1 MKKTT
6 KQGTYTKKAQTATEY
21 IIILA
26 VVIVIALVVA
36 SMLGGFPGIGSEVST
51 KGDNAKLVT
60 GNLAIT
66 KHVVGNDS
74 SKVVIQNNNPQTVRV
89 TNVTLD
95 GVECESSQLPKTL
108 RVGDS
113 SQITCSNINGTAGE
127 RYSKDVVLT
136 YVDIG
141 TNSNYNVTLG
151 TMSGKVAG
159 VIESSSGSSGG
170 SLSAM
175 TMTPNALVLSGD
187 AVSATSGGVKIV
199 MDLSVANE

>member
-1 MKKTT
+1 
-6 KQGTYTKKAQTATEY
+6 
-21 IIILA
+21 
-26 VVIVIALVVA
+26 
-36 SMLGGFPGIGSEVST
+36 
-51 KGDNAKLVT
+51 
-60 GNLAIT
+60 
-66 KHVVGNDS
+66 
-74 SKVVIQNNNPQTVRV
+74 
-89 TNVTLD
+89 
-95 GVECESSQLPKTL
+95 L

-136 YVDIG
+136 YVDLG
-141 TNSNYNVTLG
+141 TNSNYDVTLG

-159 VIESSSGSSGG
+159 AIASSSGSSGG